1 LVPVVL
7 VGSDLLAQQEKLT
20 ARPEAIRQFSTQDH
34 QLQVPLVVTEEREA
48 AAITSHPLEAL
59 ALEERQLLQTL
70 RRAAAHLVAT
80 ANLQPGAW
88 VVEAVAPLEQVET
101 DKATPPHKRK
111 VARAQRFPYR
121 EALRLLVAV
130 AMAVPI
136 GPTRPMVQMLLPQQ
150 AMAAAARALALPA
163 LISEM
168 VDLAAVV

>member
-7 VGSDLLAQQEKLT
+7 VGSDLLAQQEKQT

-59 ALEERQLLQTL
+59 ALVERQRVSIL
-70 RRAAAHLVAT
+70 RLEVAHLAAT
-80 ANLQPGAW
+80 AVLPRGAW
-88 VVEAVAPLEQVET
+88 VVEAVAPLAQVET
-101 DKATPPHKRK
+101 DKATPAHQHK
-111 VARAQRFPYR
+111 VARAQLFPSR

-136 GPTRPMVQMLLPQQ
+136 GPTRPMVQMLPPQR
-150 AMAAAARALALPA
+150 AMAVAARALALPA
-163 LISEM
+163 QISEM